1 MPFKPL
7 EDAVREERSEFLV
20 SMGLDKSILS
30 DSFRT
35 NSVEIMRDSYKFF
48 SELGSNVPEIF
59 KVHPLLLSLRR
70 DISLEPKLRFFLND
84 IGLSKN
90 QVLKNPELFTR
101 SIDTMVGI
109 YIHFLDK
116 FNENEEQVKTMFS
129 DATTLL
135 GNKIELIDDK
145 IQKYTEAG
153 IDFHQHY
160 SLLELTPEKVIDTR
174 EYLNELRIL
183 NPENKKWY
191 YMLLSVSRNVI
202 KPKVEYC
209 EREMIDWRVCPRVLV
224 SGLGTEEVPGALP
237 RRVEMI
243 KNAFK
248 GAEIPPDLNYKLN
261 PVTLTIKDEV
271 LRNRIRRYT

>member
-116 FNENEEQVKTMFS
+116 FNENEEQVKTMFR

>member
-35 NSVEIMRDSYKFF
+35 NSVEIMGDSYKFF

-116 FNENEEQVKTMFS
+116 FNENEEQVKTMFR

>member
-7 EDAVREERSEFLV
+7 ENAVREERSEFLV

-116 FNENEEQVKTMFS
+116 FNENEEQVKTMFR